1 MTDISSKLMKAYMNI
16 AHEFAQ
22 CSSANRLKVGA
33 VMVKNSN
40 IISFSY
46 NGTPYGWDNVCEDE
60 HGLTHKYVL
69 HAESNL
75 LMKVAKHGGCGSD
88 GSVVFVTHSPCYDCA
103 KLLYQ
108 AGVKEVYYATP
119 YRLTEGIEFL
129 RKAGIK
135 VEHYPRNKS
144 DFDET
149 SVSTTSSILYLS
161 K

>member
-1 MTDISSKLMKAYMNI
+1 MNAYMNI
-16 AHEFAQ
+16 AHEFAK

-46 NGTPYGWDNVCEDE
+46 NGTPYGWDNACEDE
-60 HGLTHKYVL
+60 KGQTLKYVL

-75 LMKVAKHGGCGSD
+75 LMKVAKHGGAGAD

-108 AGVKEVYYATP
+108 AGVKTVYYATQ
-119 YRLTEGIEFL
+119 YRLTEGIDFL
-129 RKAGIK
+129 IKAGIK
-135 VEHYPRNKS
+135 VEQ
-144 DFDET
+144 FT
-149 SVSTTSSILYLS
+149 SITN
-161 K
+161 